1 MVIIERQ
8 LQLQFSGE
16 NKKMHKKV
24 IAIVFILLISSML
37 FAESFFSTYGA
48 AYNVNLAD
56 SETFCGVDDDNP
68 VYGSSAGYSDAT
80 HIALIGVYS
89 TSSPSTVNI
98 KFNNTDWMYQSASQ
112 PNLKRP
118 FGIFL
123 VQKERYKKDY
133 YILDWDSESDHIIAV
148 RNLGYDKNGNL
159 QSDSSSFDFKKPT
172 DHSYIIDSQFAVYE
186 EYLIGSW
193 VDIVLVLPKIDP
205 NDTSYTVGSADDYYA
220 SFDIEVSGGASASY
234 HCEFTGWYEQEKE
247 GDVSFILNVVPIDAA
262 SSIDLDDTA
271 RIENGGDGVK
281 IGDYSYSTTH
291 DSSESASNHEYFAFV
306 SSSLSPMQSS
316 GNFEL
321 VLETQTLDA
330 TGNNST
336 VPFEIGLQSD
346 DSSKDIKWFDGNVNM
361 YDAAAPDG
369 ARNTF
374 YSSRERVMSQIGD
387 DPTLYQYYDD
397 GNIRFR
403 LADGAD
409 TTNLLQGIY
418 KSNVYFHVVAWK

>member
-1 MVIIERQ
+1 
-8 LQLQFSGE
+8 
-16 NKKMHKKV
+16 MHKKV

-37 FAESFFSTYGA
+37 FAGSFFSTYGA

-56 SETFCGVDDDNP
+56 SKTFCGVDDNNP
-68 VYGSSAGYSDAT
+68 EHGNSAGYSDT
-80 HIALIGVYS
+80 TLIALIGVHS
-89 TSSPSTVNI
+89 TSYASTVNI
-98 KFNNTDWMYQSASQ
+98 KFNNTDWMYQSAKQ

-118 FGIFL
+118 FGIDI
-123 VQKERYKKDY
+123 VIKERWKQFLSSNTID
-133 YILDWDSESDHIIAV
+133 IV
-148 RNLGYDKNGNL
+148 REVVHLGYQPSENVSSQNNFSLRRTDGDIGDWGRNI
-159 QSDSSSFDFKKPT
+159 SDNASWGAWYDM
-172 DHSYIIDSQFAVYE
+172 
-186 EYLIGSW
+186 IGSW
-193 VDIVLVLPKIDP
+193 VDIILVLPGIDSD
-205 NDTSYTVGSADDYYA
+205 DTSYTVGSADDYYA

-234 HCEFTGWYEQEKE
+234 HCEFTGWYEQEKD
-247 GDVSFILNVVPIDAA
+247 GDVSFVLNVVPIDAA
-262 SSIDLDDTA
+262 SSINLDDTA
-271 RIENGGDGVK
+271 RIEYGGDGVK

-291 DSSESASNHEYFAFV
+291 DSSEGASNHEYFAFV